1 VKHGIHFIAGLPRS
15 GSTLLAAIL
24 RQNPRFHAGMSSPLA
39 TIYMAMQ
46 TAVSRRTE
54 GAMFLDDDQKQALLK
69 GVFENYYH
77 RIGEDRVVFD
87 TNRIWCA
94 RMDHIAAHY
103 PDAKVICCVRHVSW
117 VLDSIERLVRRN
129 IYDLSGIF
137 GFEPG
142 GTVYTR
148 VTRLAASDGLVGFAI
163 DALRE
168 AFHGGHRQRLLL
180 VDYDALTNNPAGT
193 LTVIYRFI
201 GEAPFD
207 HDFENVEFDAEAFD
221 ANLGTPGLHTV
232 RRKVAPLGQ
241 ATILP
246 PDLFERFA
254 NDAFWT
260 DPSRNP
266 QKVPVVRWAPTPRPR
281 RRPPEVAAAL
291 DVATPRAEPGAA

>member
-1 VKHGIHFIAGLPRS
+1 MKHGIHFIAGLPRS

-180 VDYDALTNNPAGT
+180 VDGPSVLGWHAWRTVDLEFGLGLLRRGREAAAASGQLALPDVETTTHLLAGALIDGAMVIGRNPEDASL
-193 LTVIYRFI
+193 RRS
-201 GEAPFD
+201 
-207 HDFENVEFDAEAFD
+207 VE
-221 ANLGTPGLHTV
+221 
-232 RRKVAPLGQ
+232 
-241 ATILP
+241 ATIL
-246 PDLFERFA
+246 RFV
-254 NDAFWT
+254 T
-260 DPSRNP
+260 GLTGPSEAGR
-266 QKVPVVRWAPTPRPR
+266 
-281 RRPPEVAAAL
+281 
-291 DVATPRAEPGAA
+291 DV